1 MKQKGIT
8 VDTTYF
14 SLIQIYTTR
23 RTEIIEVL
31 FSGVTISYAVDIAL
45 RRLLAVL
52 VIGEA
57 GRVE

>member
-1 MKQKGIT
+1 M

-23 RTEIIEVL
+23 RTEIIKVL
-31 FSGVTISYAVDIAL
+31 FCGVTISYAVDIAL